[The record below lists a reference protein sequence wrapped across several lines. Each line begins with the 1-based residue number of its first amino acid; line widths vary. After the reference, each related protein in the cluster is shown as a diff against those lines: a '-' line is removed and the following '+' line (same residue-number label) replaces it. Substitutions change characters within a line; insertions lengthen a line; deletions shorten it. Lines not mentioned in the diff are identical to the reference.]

1 MSYIVRLTR
10 EIPMAATAFVRARID
25 ETLKDEA
32 AAVLAE
38 LGLTVSDVVRM
49 TLTRVAKD
57 HALPFELKVPN
68 AKTPATGPRAV
79 TFLGIAGDE
88 QADLSV
94 HGGPDKAIHHYP
106 RDHYAFW
113 DDALGGHAL
122 LASPGAFGENI
133 STSGLVEDA
142 ACIGDRYRLGSALV
156 EVSQGRKPCWKLGH
170 RFGLATVPA
179 TVVRTRRSG
188 WYYRVLEE

>member
-1 MSYIVRLTR
+1 MRISDWSSDVCSSDLIEIVAQMSYIVRLTR

-68 AKTPATGPRAV
+68 AETRAAIESSRETMQARRARFTDPKELLDAPDTEAPHSSAGYLPQTGN
-79 TFLGIAGDE
+79 
-88 QADLSV
+88 
-94 HGGPDKAIHHYP
+94 HH
-106 RDHYAFW
+106 
-113 DDALGGHAL
+113 
-122 LASPGAFGENI
+122 
-133 STSGLVEDA
+133 
-142 ACIGDRYRLGSALV
+142 
-156 EVSQGRKPCWKLGH
+156 Q
-170 RFGLATVPA
+170 
-179 TVVRTRRSG
+179 
-188 WYYRVLEE
+188 

>member
-68 AKTPATGPRAV
+68 AETRAAIESSRATMKARRARFTDPKELFDARSEEHTSELQSLMRISDAVFCLKKKKNKNHQYYTTQTQLITTP
-79 TFLGIAGDE
+79 
-88 QADLSV
+88 
-94 HGGPDKAIHHYP
+94 
-106 RDHYAFW
+106 
-113 DDALGGHAL
+113 
-122 LASPGAFGENI
+122 
-133 STSGLVEDA
+133 
-142 ACIGDRYRLGSALV
+142 
-156 EVSQGRKPCWKLGH
+156 
-170 RFGLATVPA
+170 
-179 TVVRTRRSG
+179 
-188 WYYRVLEE
+188 